1 MGLGRLWVAA
11 MLCVG
16 MAWSTPTLVPAL
28 TLEESLVL
36 AEKNLP
42 ALKAASGRVDSSEAL
57 YKASLSPYLPTLDVA
72 TTQEKRKQ
80 NSHSFDLSTY
90 DVTMSYTLFD
100 GGRRRA
106 DRNIARLSRDSQ
118 KEGRAITL
126 LDLQFDVKAAF
137 FITVAR
143 RDILK
148 HRTVEVED
156 SRKDHEVAQGRYE
169 LGVAKLSDVLQ
180 SSVRFEQS
188 KFNLVQAEGEIR
200 KSLAEVNSLLGRPLD
215 TEYDLVGELDTRI
228 TMPGLDRLGQAVLQR
243 PEIKQAEYAV
253 ETAKSN
259 KARQLSEYLPTV
271 TANASYNK
279 TEPSSVITTLE
290 DKSIGIAA
298 NWNIF
303 ELGKFYRTRSA
314 GFDINVTRGTLDE
327 TIRTLL
333 LDLRRAYEDFV
344 TAAKNISVAEEQLKQ
359 ADHNYAQTFGEYKIG
374 KSDIIALVAAEI
386 ALSNAREQH
395 TTSRLNLILAKT
407 LLERATGVDRIESL
421 QTP

>member
-1 MGLGRLWVAA
+1 MGLGRLWVVAVF
-11 MLCVG
+11 CVG
-16 MAWSTPTLVPAL
+16 MAWSAPTLGLAL

-80 NSHSFDLSTY
+80 SSNSFDLSTY

-106 DRNIARLSRDSQ
+106 DRNIARLSRDTQ

-137 FITVAR
+137 FITIAR

-188 KFNLVQAEGEIR
+188 KFNLVQAEGELR
-200 KSLAEVNSLLGRPLD
+200 KSLAEVNSLLGRSMD
-215 TEYDLVGELDTRI
+215 TEYDLVGDLDSCI
-228 TMPGLDRLGQAVLQR
+228 AMPGLERLGQAVLLR
-243 PEIKQAEYAV
+243 PEIRQAEYAV

-259 KARQLSEYLPTV
+259 KARQLSEYFPTV

-279 TEPSSVITTLE
+279 TEPSSVIATLE
-290 DKSIGIAA
+290 DKSVGIAA
-298 NWNIF
+298 SWNIF

-314 GFDINVTRGTLDE
+314 GFDINVTRDNLDE

-359 ADHNYAQTFGEYKIG
+359 ANHNYAQSFGEYKIG